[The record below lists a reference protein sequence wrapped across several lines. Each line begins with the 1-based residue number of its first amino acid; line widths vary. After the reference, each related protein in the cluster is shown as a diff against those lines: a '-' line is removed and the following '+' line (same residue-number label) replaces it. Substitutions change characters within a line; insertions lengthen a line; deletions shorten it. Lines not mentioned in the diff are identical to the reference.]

1 MIKEAKISTK
11 ARQILANNI
20 VYYRIK
26 NNWSQ
31 EYFAELLG
39 TSSGYVSEMEN
50 DKRNISI
57 DYIDQLASIFKIE
70 PHEILSNSLTVSKI
84 LEDNSI
90 FLYKDYGKIIF
101 DLKTIMD
108 KKKIT
113 ISKIV
118 KNNWFAS

>member
-1 MIKEAKISTK
+1 MVKGVAKISTK

-50 DKRNISI
+50 AKRNISI
-57 DYIDQLASIFKIE
+57 DYIDHLATIFKIE
-70 PHEILSNSLTVSKI
+70 PHELLDNSLTVSKRRI
-84 LEDNSI
+84 PRH
-90 FLYKDYGKIIF
+90 KR
-101 DLKTIMD
+101 
-108 KKKIT
+108 
-113 ISKIV
+113 
-118 KNNWFAS
+118 

>member
-1 MIKEAKISTK
+1 MVKGVAKISTK

-50 DKRNISI
+50 AKRNISI
-57 DYIDQLASIFKIE
+57 DYIDHLANIFKIE
-70 PHEILSNSLTVSKI
+70 PHELLSSSLTVSKRRI
-84 LEDNSI
+84 PRR
-90 FLYKDYGKIIF
+90 KR
-101 DLKTIMD
+101 
-108 KKKIT
+108 
-113 ISKIV
+113 
-118 KNNWFAS
+118 

>member
-1 MIKEAKISTK
+1 MVKGVAKISTK

-50 DKRNISI
+50 AKRNISI
-57 DYIDQLASIFKIE
+57 DYIDHLAHVFKIE
-70 PHEILSNSLTVSKI
+70 PYELLSNSLTVSKRRI
-84 LEDNSI
+84 PRH
-90 FLYKDYGKIIF
+90 KR
-101 DLKTIMD
+101 
-108 KKKIT
+108 
-113 ISKIV
+113 
-118 KNNWFAS
+118 